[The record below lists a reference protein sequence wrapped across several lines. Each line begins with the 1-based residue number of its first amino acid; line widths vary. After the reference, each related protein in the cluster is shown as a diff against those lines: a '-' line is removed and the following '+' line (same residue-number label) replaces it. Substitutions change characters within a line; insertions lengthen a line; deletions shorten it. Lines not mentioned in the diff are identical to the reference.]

1 MLVWIE
7 VLASLGA
14 VTAGYLLCRAV
25 RSRPILSLTSTQ
37 LGGAVL
43 RMVNPTND
51 KILIREVIFQPEV
64 YALALRGH
72 AYLVGRIA

>member
-25 RSRPILSLTSTQ
+25 RSRPILSLTSTN
-37 LGGAVL
+37 LSGAVL

-51 KILIREVIFQPEV
+51 NILIREVIFQPEV
-64 YALALRGH
+64 YAWPYEGLTS
-72 AYLVGRIA
+72 